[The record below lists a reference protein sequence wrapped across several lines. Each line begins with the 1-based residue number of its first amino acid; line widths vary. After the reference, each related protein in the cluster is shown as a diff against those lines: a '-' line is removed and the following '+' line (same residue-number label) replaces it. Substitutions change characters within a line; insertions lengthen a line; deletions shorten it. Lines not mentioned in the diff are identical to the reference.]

1 MDRPFNPG
9 KVVKIDLTRKKIVK
23 EDLSIELS
31 KKFIGGKGL
40 ATYYIYNY
48 LDPTVDPFSPD
59 NLFIVSTGPATGTW
73 LPLASK
79 IGFFFKSPLTGIF
92 GESIMGG
99 NFPAVFRWLG
109 YTALIIRGRA
119 EKPVYIYLDMDEIEV
134 RDASDIWGLN
144 TEETERA
151 LMDELGKNVEIAEIG
166 PAGEKLIRFAAIS
179 HGHGTR
185 MRESKAGRTG
195 GGAVMGSKNLKA
207 IVLRNPGKPI
217 IDVYDEDRVR
227 LYAKEFVKK
236 AVGDPA
242 KSGVNAYRDYG
253 TPITLALTQAYSA
266 IPSHYWEYL
275 ETKVYEEL
283 DPDLLKDRY
292 YSTKVA
298 CWNCMYSCGKISV
311 IEEDGQYKG
320 VVTKGPE
327 YETIFSFGVLNE
339 LDDYKPVIALNL
351 LADRYGVDTIEVG
364 SLISLVIYGYEKG
377 LIKLDRPVKFGDVDS
392 IYYLFKLTMERR
404 GIGYDIGEGVK
415 HLAKKYGL
423 EDIAI
428 HVKGLSPPAYDPR
441 SLKGMALSY
450 AVSTRGAD
458 HLRTT
463 SYAYEMKKIIDK
475 DSYGVDKVEFLV
487 DVEDLFA
494 IHDSM
499 ILCRFGRFVYEWDF
513 TVDILNGLTGYGY
526 TKDILRKIANEIHRL
541 IRIFS
546 LKAGMKPSDD
556 YLPKRL
562 FKEGGKKLQ
571 GGKIFLDRR
580 GFEDMLK
587 TYYRLRGWGQDGIP
601 IGNNLFKK

>member
-1 MDRPFNPG
+1 MTSGEYTG
-9 KVVKIDLTRKKIVK
+9 KLAVIDLTREKIVLKDLDKKILK
-23 EDLSIELS
+23 Q
-31 KKFIGGKGL
+31 FIGGKGF
-40 ATYYIYNY
+40 ASYYLSNY
-48 LDPTVDPFSPD
+48 LDPQVDPLSPD
-59 NLFIVSTGPATGTW
+59 NILLVSTGPATGTW

-92 GESIMGG
+92 GESTMGG

-109 YTALIIRGRA
+109 YIAMAIHGRS
-119 EKPVYIYLDMDEIEV
+119 EKPVYIYVDFDTVEIRE
-134 RDASDIWGLN
+134 ASDLWGLN
-144 TEETERA
+144 TEETEKA
-151 LMDELGKNVEIAEIG
+151 LMDELGKDIEIAEIG

-179 HGHGTR
+179 HGHGTK

-217 IDVYDEDRVR
+217 INVYDEDLVR
-227 LYAKEFVKK
+227 AHAKEFVKR

-242 KSGVNAYRDYG
+242 KSGVNAYREYG
-253 TPITLALTQAYSA
+253 TPITLAVTQANSA

-283 DPDLLKDRY
+283 EPDKLKNEFY
-292 YSTKVA
+292 HSKVA

-320 VVTKGPE
+320 IVTKGPE
-327 YETIFSFGVLNE
+327 YETIFAFGVLND

-351 LADRYGVDTIEVG
+351 LSDRYGVDTIETG
-364 SLISLVIYGYEKG
+364 SLISLVIYAYEKG
-377 LIKLDRPVKFGDVDS
+377 LIKLDRPVKYGDVES
-392 IYYLFKLTMERR
+392 IYYLFQLIMERR

-423 EDIAI
+423 EEIAI

-475 DSYGVDKVEFLV
+475 DSYDEDKVKFLV
-487 DVEDLFA
+487 DIEDLFA

-513 TVDILNGLTGYGY
+513 TIDILNALTGYGY
-526 TKDILRKIANEIHRL
+526 DKNKLKNIANEIHRK
-541 IRIFS
+541 IRVFN
-546 LKAGMKPSDD
+546 LKAGMRPEDD

-562 FKEGGKKLQ
+562 FKEGGKKLD
-571 GGKIFLDRR
+571 GSKIYLSKD
-580 GFEDMLK
+580 GFERMLK
-587 TYYRLRGWGQDGIP
+587 VYYRIRGWSDNGIP
-601 IGNNLFKK
+601 LETDNA

>member
-1 MDRPFNPG
+1 MSGSFDPG
-9 KVVKIDLTRKKIVK
+9 KIVKIDLTKEKINIESLDIK
-23 EDLSIELS
+23 LSRNY
-31 KKFIGGKGL
+31 IGGKGL
-40 ATYYIYNY
+40 ASHYLYNY
-48 LDPTVDPFSPD
+48 LDPKVDPLSPD
-59 NLFIVSTGPATGTW
+59 NIFIVATGPATGTW

-109 YTALIIRGRA
+109 YIALVIKGRA
-119 EKPVYIYLDMDEIEV
+119 EKPKYLYLDFDTVEI

-144 TEETERA
+144 TEETEKA
-151 LMDELGKNVEIAEIG
+151 LMDELGKDIEVAEIG
-166 PAGEKLIRFAAIS
+166 PAGERLIRFAAIS

-207 IVLRNPGKPI
+207 IVLRNPGKPVI
-217 IDVYDEDRVR
+217 NVYDEESVR
-227 LYAKEFVKK
+227 RFSKEFVKK
-236 AVGDPA
+236 AVGDPN
-242 KSGVNAYRDYG
+242 KSGINAYREYG
-253 TPITLALTQAYSA
+253 TPITLAATQAYSA

-275 ETKVYEEL
+275 ETRVYEEL
-283 DPDLLKDRY
+283 DPDNLKNKY
-292 YSTKVA
+292 YASKVA

-320 VVTKGPE
+320 IVTKGPE

-351 LADRYGVDTIEVG
+351 LADRYGVDTIEAG

-392 IYYLFKLTMERR
+392 VYYLFKLTMERK
-404 GIGYDIGEGVK
+404 GIGYDIGEGIK
-415 HLAKKYGL
+415 HLASKYGL
-423 EDIAI
+423 EEVAI

-450 AVSTRGAD
+450 AISTRGAD

-475 DSYGVDKVEFLV
+475 DSYGEDKVAFLV

-513 TVDILNGLTGYGY
+513 TVEILNGLTGYGY
-526 TKDILRKIANEIHRL
+526 TKEKLKEISNNVHRM
-541 IRIFS
+541 IRIFN
-546 LKAGMKPSDD
+546 LNAGMKPEDD

-562 FKEGGKKLQ
+562 FKEGGKKLN
-571 GGKIFLDRR
+571 GEKIYLSKE
-580 GFEDMLK
+580 GFEKMLK
-587 TYYRLRGWGQDGIP
+587 TYYRFRGWNEKGIP
-601 IGNNLFKK
+601 LES